1 VSYEVSCLFKKPSQT
16 SEFSWRVLLN
26 FNGGICL
33 TIVYQHDSTNVMLI
47 LDKSSQDPFLRGK
60 HLGTEISLFSS
71 RGMSPALH
79 VPIKSKQTI
88 KSTAHS
94 LYQRRWNAPH
104 PCDRDRAIHKAII
117 QRSAN
122 WRVEIIS
129 GI

>member
-1 VSYEVSCLFKKPSQT
+1 MSYLFKQPFQT
-16 SEFSWRVLLN
+16 SELSWRVPLN

-71 RGMSPALH
+71 RGMSSAFD

-88 KSTAHS
+88 KSKAYS
-94 LYQRRWNAPH
+94 LHQRRWDAPY
-104 PCDRDRAIHKAII
+104 PCDRDRAIHKVFI

-122 WRVEIIS
+122 RRVEIIR